1 VTIRILADR
10 EPYASF
16 ADAPLGEIDPSRE
29 GPHPGSFD
37 ILGGPAALDEAP
49 PDIFVLPAADFLA
62 LSQDA
67 AAQGT
72 YIAYGAV
79 ALMDRAFE
87 WGCLDYLR
95 EPWSLPELYARLR
108 RLQAMEFRIGDS
120 RLSLVGSALKGELA
134 SVELPP
140 GELALFR
147 LLGRSAPLLV
157 TREAALAALSM
168 ETSDE
173 KHSLGR
179 RAVSLRHCLDL
190 AAPGLGRRLHA
201 VRGLGYRFDAELCG

>member
-1 VTIRILADR
+1 MTIRLLADR

-16 ADAPLGEIDPSRE
+16 AEGPRGGKDPSRE
-29 GPHPGSFD
+29 GPPPGSFD

-49 PDIFVLPAADFLA
+49 PDILVLPASAFLA
-62 LSQDA
+62 LSQGA

-72 YIAYGAV
+72 FIAYGAV

-87 WGCLDYLR
+87 RGCVDYMR

-108 RLQAMEFRIGDS
+108 RLQTLKFRIGDS
-120 RLSLVGSALKGELA
+120 RLSLVGSVLKGESA
-134 SVELPP
+134 SIELPP

-147 LLGRSAPLLV
+147 LLGRNAPLLV
-157 TREAALAALSM
+157 TREAALAALSI
-168 ETSDE
+168 EPADE
-173 KHSLGR
+173 NHALGR
-179 RAVSLRHCLDL
+179 RAVTLRHCLDS

>member
-16 ADAPLGEIDPSRE
+16 AE
-29 GPHPGSFD
+29 GPRGGNDPFRQGPPPGSFD
-37 ILGGPAALDEAP
+37 ILGGPAALDEDP
-49 PDIFVLPAADFLA
+49 PDVLVLPASDFLA

-67 AAQGT
+67 AAQGA
-72 YIAYGAV
+72 YIAYGSV

-87 WGCLDYLR
+87 SGCIDYMR
-95 EPWSLPELYARLR
+95 EPWSLPELFARLR
-108 RLQAMEFRIGDS
+108 RLQTLKFRVGES
-120 RLSLVGSALKGELA
+120 RLSLVGSVLKGESA
-134 SVELPP
+134 SIDLPP

-147 LLGRSAPLLV
+147 ILGRNAPLLV
-157 TREAALAALSM
+157 TREAALAALSIDL
-168 ETSDE
+168 SDK
-173 KHSLGR
+173 KHILGR
-179 RAVSLRHCLDL
+179 RAVSLRHCLNS